1 MKNPIH
7 LTKALVSISHSLNP
21 SPWRRDL
28 LFVSLVLASFALPP
42 MAWAVDPP
50 PDGGYPNFNTAEGNN
65 ALFSLDVTT
74 AIGNTAVGS
83 DAMSETRTGASNT
96 AVGASA
102 LYRNSANYSTGIG
115 ALALSENAADF
126 NTAIGYSALWLL
138 RFGEPVPVTG
148 GNNTACGAVSLAS
161 NTNGS
166 DNTASGFTALFSNEE
181 GSFNTATGSN
191 ALYSN
196 TGGSYNTAGGS
207 VALYSNISGIWN
219 TASGWG
225 ALYSNIDGSYNT
237 ADGLQALFSNTSG
250 TYNTACGLNAL
261 YSNNTGSNNI
271 GLGTGAGGALT
282 TGSNNIDIGN
292 AGVAGESAKIRIG
305 TKPTHKNTYI
315 AGIYGVTVSRGIGV
329 IVDNTGHLG
338 TTTSSARFKDQIK
351 PMDKA
356 SDAIL
361 ALEPVSFRYKK
372 ELDPEG
378 ITQFGLV
385 AEEVEKVNPDLVA
398 HDEQGK
404 PYTVRY
410 EAVNAMLLNE
420 FLKEHRKVEE
430 QEAAITELRSLVAQQ
445 GKDFQSTASEQQME
459 INALIAS
466 LREQASQIQRVTRT
480 RVEVSKFATGRIRRG
495 GPVSQMV
502 ADNE

>member
-1 MKNPIH
+1 MKNPIQ
-7 LTKALVSISHSLNP
+7 LTKAIASISHSLNR

-28 LFVSLVLASFALPP
+28 LVIPLVLVSFALSPI
-42 MAWAVDPP
+42 ARAVDPP
-50 PDGGYPNFNTAEGNN
+50 PDGGYPGFNTAEGDN

-74 AIGNTAVGS
+74 AFGNTAVGS

-102 LYRNSANYSTGIG
+102 LFGNSANYSTGIG
-115 ALALSENAADF
+115 TLALSENAADY

-148 GNNTACGAVSLAS
+148 GNNTASGAFSLAS
-161 NTNGS
+161 NTSGT
-166 DNTASGFTALFSNEE
+166 DNTASGFD
-181 GSFNTATGSN
+181 

-196 TGGSYNTAGGS
+196 TEGGFNTANGS
-207 VALYSNISGIWN
+207 QALYSNTTGIWN
-219 TASGWG
+219 TANGWG
-225 ALYSNIDGSYNT
+225 ALHSNIDGSYNA

-250 TYNTACGLNAL
+250 TYNTASGHNAL
-261 YSNNTGSNNI
+261 FSNTTGGNNI
-271 GLGTGAGGALT
+271 GLGVGAGGALT

-292 AGVAGESAKIRIG
+292 SGVAGESAKIRIG

-315 AGIYGVTVSRGIGV
+315 AGIYGVTVARGIGV
-329 IVDNTGHLG
+329 IIDNTGHLG
-338 TTTSSARFKDQIK
+338 TTTSSARFKDEIK

-356 SDAIL
+356 SEAIL
-361 ALEPVSFRYKK
+361 SLKPVTFRYKK
-372 ELDPEG
+372 ELDPDS
-378 ITQFGLV
+378 TAQFGLV
-385 AEEVEKVNPDLVA
+385 AEEVAKVNPDLVA
-398 HDEQGK
+398 RDEEGK

-430 QEAAITELRSLVAQQ
+430 QEAAITGLRSLVAQQ
-445 GKDFQSTASEQQME
+445 RKDFQSTASEQQKE
-459 INALIAS
+459 INVLIAS

-480 RVEVSKFATGRIRRG
+480 RVEVSTPI
-495 GPVSQMV
+495 SQMV
-502 ADNE
+502 ADSQ